1 MTLLLL
7 SFVAGVLTVLAPC
20 ILPLLPVI
28 VGGSV
33 GSDKKFT
40 RALTVT
46 ISLALSVIVF
56 TLLIKAS
63 TLLINIPQNFWTWFS
78 GGIII
83 IFGLISLFP
92 SLWEKIPFL
101 SKLSIGSNKVM
112 TEGYKKKSFW
122 GDVVVGAALGPVF
135 STCSPT
141 YFLVLAAVLPESPI
155 VGLIYLIAYS
165 VGLSVS
171 LLIVS
176 FLGQKLLNKV
186 GVVADPR
193 GTFKK
198 VLGVIFVIVGIAII
212 TGADKKLQIEI
223 LDAGFFDVTKIEQ
236 KFLQKVDL
244 NNDEEAATHY
254 LCRR

>member
-33 GSDKKFT
+33 GDDKKFR

-46 ISLALSVIVF
+46 ASLAVSVIAF

-63 TLLINIPQNFWTWFS
+63 TLLIDIPPNFWTWFS

-92 SLWEKIPFL
+92 SLWERIPFL

-122 GDVVVGAALGPVF
+122 GDVIVGAALGPVF

-141 YFLVLAAVLPESPI
+141 YFLVLAAVLPETPI
-155 VGLIYLIAYS
+155 IGLIYLVAYS
-165 VGLSVS
+165 VGLSIS

-193 GTFKK
+193 GKFKK
-198 VLGVIFVIVGIAII
+198 ILGAVFLIVGIGII
-212 TGADKKLQIEI
+212 TGVDKDLQVKI
-223 LDAGFFDVTKIEQ
+223 LDSGFFDVTKIEQ
-236 KFLQKVDL
+236 KLLDKASLENLQ
-244 NNDEEAATHY
+244 NNN
-254 LCRR
+254 